1 MSSFRWHK
9 SKGEGSKA
17 VAVVDDPELFSTKGK
32 YGLSFLSD
40 PPNAIVEYA
49 TGRTFDFRLTHLH
62 FASVLYSYMD

>member
-1 MSSFRWHK
+1 M
-9 SKGEGSKA
+9 
-17 VAVVDDPELFSTKGK
+17 AVVDDPELFSTKGK

-49 TGRTFDFRLTHLH
+49 AGRTFDFRLTHLH